1 MGAGAGAELA
11 RTVARG
17 DVGRREPE
25 SQGGPEPSDRSR
37 DRQEKCK
44 GKKTEE
50 KESAAAAGRSS
61 TEPCAGRCLR

>member
-37 DRQEKCK
+37 DRQEKRK
-44 GKKTEE
+44 GKKRR
-50 KESAAAAGRSS
+50 KAARKQDME
-61 TEPCAGRCLR
+61 TVE